1 MNWTLSAVS
10 YFYFSF
16 VGVCYMLGYWT
27 PLHFNILDFLSPV
40 DVIKSAAYPIIPA
53 IIGSFFWVIMDTVNS
68 QPTHKVEQDD
78 PKLIK
83 VLFYILILG
92 LAILLLVN
100 VYHVVLF
107 LYLTV
112 VSEPEKRIAFALPV
126 ISILSTIFFL
136 NKPPFLLDNS
146 RYTRHFAVIFMCVL
160 PTIAYYQGDRNIS
173 QTLAG
178 KKGHY
183 ILSKP
188 SKNCSFNE
196 NEQQVYLGF
205 YSSTWFFVNKSTNDL
220 CLEREGSV
228 NLKYEPVENKEHEPA
243 ATEP

>member
-53 IIGSFFWVIMDTVNS
+53 IIGSFFWVIMDTINS

-112 VSEPEKRIAFALPV
+112 VS
-126 ISILSTIFFL
+126 
-136 NKPPFLLDNS
+136 
-146 RYTRHFAVIFMCVL
+146 
-160 PTIAYYQGDRNIS
+160 
-173 QTLAG
+173 
-178 KKGHY
+178 
-183 ILSKP
+183 
-188 SKNCSFNE
+188 
-196 NEQQVYLGF
+196 
-205 YSSTWFFVNKSTNDL
+205 
-220 CLEREGSV
+220 
-228 NLKYEPVENKEHEPA
+228 
-243 ATEP
+243 